1 MSTKQRTISAEVFY
15 EKLKSLNACDEAL
28 EFAKGKPSIRAYKE
42 CKNPDWMLW
51 LLGRSG
57 IDEKVIQLI
66 AVEFA
71 ESCAANAK
79 DFPAVAECIA
89 VTKRYLKG
97 KATEQ
102 ELDSARS
109 AASCAARC
117 AAAKS
122 AACAARS
129 AAWSAA
135 CSAAC
140 GAARSNQCNIIRK
153 RVSYD
158 KIVNL
163 LFPERTVVA

>member
-28 EFAKGKPSIRAYKE
+28 EFAKRKPFIRAYKE

-109 AASCAARC
+109 AAC
-117 AAAKS
+117 
-122 AACAARS
+122 S

-135 CSAAC
+135 S